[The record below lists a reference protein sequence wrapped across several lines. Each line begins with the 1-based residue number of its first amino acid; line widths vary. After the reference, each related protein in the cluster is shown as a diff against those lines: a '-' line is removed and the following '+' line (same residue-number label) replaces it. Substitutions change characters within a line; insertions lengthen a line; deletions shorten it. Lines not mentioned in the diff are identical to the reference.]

1 LFLTL
6 SIKQKNQIGEIEMK
20 RYTKYAFAF
29 LLVFAL
35 LLTACSAPAA
45 APAEEEA
52 APAEETT
59 AEEPVAEPTGKIC
72 IGLDSGGV
80 DDKGY
85 NQSAW
90 EGGQQAAADL
100 GWDAVYLVA
109 NQQTD
114 WEKNINEFLDSD
126 CSLIVAVG
134 FVGGDAL
141 RVAAEANPD
150 QPFQLIDSVVDP
162 LPENMWAQLY
172 KMEEGSFLA
181 GYLAAGMTKTGI
193 VGGFGGMNI
202 PPVADFFVGFLEG
215 VDYYNAQK
223 GTDVKMLGWSN
234 DTLDGNFVGSFVDTE
249 GARRFTDSMMDE
261 GADIILPQSGVEALA
276 AAAAMKQRGGI
287 MAIGADAD
295 QFLAD
300 EASGEVYLTTIM
312 KNLGLAIID
321 AANSVA
327 DGTFRSG
334 IYVADLA
341 SGGLGLAPFHDYD
354 DTVPADLKAELA
366 EVQRMI
372 VNGEIVVN
380 NWFAL
385 SSQ

>member
-1 LFLTL
+1 MKKLTKL
-6 SIKQKNQIGEIEMK
+6 LLIV
-20 RYTKYAFAF
+20 
-29 LLVFAL
+29 LLVPAL
-35 LLTACSAPAA
+35 ILTACGAPTAPTEEAA
-45 APAEEEA
+45 APEEA
-52 APAEETT
+52 VLSEE
-59 AEEPVAEPTGKIC
+59 AVEPTGKVC

-90 EGGQQAAADL
+90 EGGQQAAANL

-114 WEKNINEFLDSD
+114 WEKNINEFLDSN

-134 FVGGDAL
+134 FLGGDAL
-141 RVAAEANPD
+141 KVASEANPD
-150 QPFQLIDSVVDP
+150 QYFQLIDSVVDP
-162 LPENMWAQLY
+162 LPENVWAQLY

-202 PPVADFFVGFLEG
+202 PPVTDFFVGFVQG
-215 VDYYNAQK
+215 IDYYNEK
-223 GTDVKMLGWSN
+223 NGTDVKMLGWSN
-234 DTLDGNFVGSFVDTE
+234 ETLDGNFVGDFTDTE
-249 GARRFTDSMMDE
+249 GARRFTESMMDE

-276 AAAAMKQRGGI
+276 AATAMKQRGGV

-300 EASGEVYLTTIM
+300 EASGEVYLTAIM
-312 KNLGLAIID
+312 KNLGIAIID
-321 AANSVA
+321 AANAVA
-327 DGTFRSG
+327 DGTFQSG

-354 DTVPADLKAELA
+354 DNVPEELKAELE
-366 EVQRMI
+366 EVKQMI
-372 VNGEIVVN
+372 IDGEIVVEN
-380 NWFAL
+380 TASL
-385 SSQ
+385 TAK

>member
-1 LFLTL
+1 
-6 SIKQKNQIGEIEMK
+6 MK
-20 RYTKYAFAF
+20 KWSRILIAVF
-29 LLVFAL
+29 LLSVLAL
-35 LLTACSAPAA
+35 SACA
-45 APAEEEA
+45 APEAASVEEEA
-52 APAEETT
+52 APEEAAAEEEVPA
-59 AEEPVAEPTGKIC
+59 AEEETAAEPTGKIC
-72 IGLDSGGV
+72 IALDSGGV

-90 EGGQQAAADL
+90 EGGQQAAEEL

-114 WEKNINEFLDSD
+114 WEKNLNEFLQSE
-126 CSLIVAVG
+126 CTLIVAVG

-141 RVAAEANPD
+141 KNAAEANPD
-150 QPFQLIDSVVDP
+150 QLFQLIDSSLDP
-162 LPENMWAQLY
+162 MPANVWAQLY

-223 GTDVKMLGWSN
+223 GTDVKLLGWSN
-234 DTLDGNFVGSFVDTE
+234 ETLDGNFVGDFSDTE
-249 GARRFTDSMMDE
+249 GARRFTESMMDE
-261 GADIILPQSGVEALA
+261 RADIILPQSGVEALA
-276 AAAAMKQRGGI
+276 AAAAMKQRGGV

-312 KNLGLAIID
+312 KNLGVAIIE
-321 AANSVA
+321 AAHQIA
-327 DGTFRSG
+327 DTGTLVSD
-334 IYVADLA
+334 IYIADLA

-354 DTVPADLKAELA
+354 DQVPDELKAELDD
-366 EVQRMI
+366 VKQMI
-372 VNGEIVVN
+372 IDGTIVVN
-380 NWFAL
+380 SWASL
-385 SSQ
+385 AAAQ

>member
-1 LFLTL
+1 
-6 SIKQKNQIGEIEMK
+6 MK
-20 RYTKYAFAF
+20 KYTKFAFAF

-35 LLTACSAPAA
+35 LLTACAAPEAIPTEEEA
-45 APAEEEA
+45 VPAEES
-52 APAEETT
+52 PAEE
-59 AEEPVAEPTGKIC
+59 AVEEIVTEPTGKIC

-141 RVAAEANPD
+141 RIAAEANPD
-150 QPFQLIDSVVDP
+150 QYFQLIDSVVDP
-162 LPENMWAQLY
+162 LPENVWAQLY

-215 VDYYNAQK
+215 VDYYNTQK
-223 GTDVKMLGWSN
+223 DTDVQMRGWSN
-234 DTLDGNFVGSFVDTE
+234 ETLDGNFVGDFTDTE
-249 GARRFTDSMMDE
+249 GARRFTESMMDE

-276 AAAAMKQRGGI
+276 AAAAMKQRGGV

-312 KNLGLAIID
+312 KNLGLAIIE
-321 AANSVA
+321 AAIAVA
-327 DGTFRSG
+327 DGTFESG

-341 SGGLGLAPFHDYD
+341 SGGLGLAPFHDYED
-354 DTVPADLKAELA
+354 EVPAGLKAELA
-366 EVQRMI
+366 EVEQMI

-380 NWFAL
+380 NWFTL